1 MIRPIHASLLVLAL
15 VAASCSG
22 ETAESTTSSTSTTT
36 TTTSTTTTTTV
47 APTTTTTLPPVS
59 VENVPPELAAVIDAF
74 YEYAAS
80 RDPIAPPMVEPVLA
94 SIAPVP
100 RDTPST
106 GVGSVASFRGHG
118 VATVEAGGDLFLLV
132 DEGNGWY
139 IVGGA
144 WPSLEVPAYFGGAPR
159 LVAVVGSDARPGEDI
174 RATRA
179 DSIHFIGLDGNGS
192 GAVVGLPRDAWVVG
206 PTGGRGKVTDILA
219 NHGPDA
225 LLQTFKDLT
234 GLPLEGFVLTGFG
247 GFGEMVG
254 SVLGGVTVVVPFAIN
269 DVAAKANLAAGEQ
282 LLDGAQALAFA
293 RARKTVPG
301 GDFTRSSH
309 QGVILIGAA
318 KKVKGMGYGAIP
330 TLLAGS
336 EPWVDT
342 SLTPEQLLTF
352 SAMAISA
359 DLDAVPNIVAP
370 GSVGRAGAAS
380 VVFLSD
386 STANLWA
393 DLADG
398 RLEE

>member
-1 MIRPIHASLLVLAL
+1 MIRRLLAL
-15 VAASCSG
+15 SALFALAVTACFGAAA
-22 ETAESTTSSTSTTT
+22 ETS
-36 TTTSTTTTTTV
+36 TTTSTTTTV
-47 APTTTTTLPPVS
+47 PTTTTLPPVR
-59 VENVPPELAAVIDAF
+59 VDNAPPELAEVIDAF
-74 YEYAAS
+74 YDWAS
-80 RDPIAPPMVEPVLA
+80 TGETEPPPMVEPVLS
-94 SIAPVP
+94 SITPAP
-100 RDTPST
+100 RETPAT
-106 GVGSVASFRGHG
+106 GFASVATFRGHG

-132 DEGNGWY
+132 DEGTGWR

-159 LVAVVGSDARPGEDI
+159 LVAVVGSDARPGEDM

-179 DSIHFIGLDGNGS
+179 DSIHFIGLDGNGG
-192 GAVVGLPRDAWVVG
+192 GAVVGLPRDSWVTG
-206 PTGGRGKVTDILA
+206 PGGRGKVTNVLV

-234 GLPLEGFVLTGFG
+234 GLPLEGFILTGFS
-247 GFGEMVG
+247 GFQTMVG
-254 SVLGGVTVVVPFAIN
+254 EVLGGVTVVVPFAIR
-269 DVAAKANLAAGEQ
+269 DQAAKANLDAGEQ
-282 LLDGAQALAFA
+282 LLDGAQALSFA

-318 KKVKGMGYGAIP
+318 EKVKEMGYASIP
-330 TLLAGS
+330 TLLQAS

-359 DLDAVPNIVAP
+359 DLDSVPNMVAP
-370 GSVGRAGAAS
+370 GSVGLAGSAS
-380 VVFLSD
+380 VVFLAS
-386 STANLWA
+386 SAENLWA

-398 RLEE
+398 RLDE

>member
-1 MIRPIHASLLVLAL
+1 MNRPIHALLLVLAL

-22 ETAESTTSSTSTTT
+22 ETAESTTSITT
-36 TTTSTTTTTTV
+36 TTTSTTTTTV
-47 APTTTTTLPPVS
+47 LPTTTTLPPVS
-59 VENVPPELAAVIDAF
+59 VENAPPELAAVIDAF

-80 RDPIAPPMVEPVLA
+80 RDPVAPPMVEPVLA

-100 RDTPST
+100 RDTPAT

-118 VATVEAGGDLFLLV
+118 VATVEAGGDLFLLI
-132 DEGNGWY
+132 DDGTGWR
-139 IVGGA
+139 IVG
-144 WPSLEVPAYFGGAPR
+144 
-159 LVAVVGSDARPGEDI
+159 DARPGEDI

-192 GAVVGLPRDAWVVG
+192 GAVVGVPRDAWVVG
-206 PTGGRGKVTDILA
+206 PTGGRGKITDILA

-269 DVAAKANLAAGEQ
+269 DVAAKANLAAGEHM
-282 LLDGAQALAFA
+282 LDGAQALAFA
-293 RARKTVPG
+293 RARKTVSG

-370 GSVGRAGAAS
+370 GSVGSAGAAS
-380 VVFLSD
+380 VVFLS
-386 STANLWA
+386 SSAANLWA